1 MKKDLAALKNSQKT
15 SLPKNSLTSQ
25 TYIPQMGEQ
34 NWVISSET
42 KLVSYRLF
50 VSLKRSLYLDQIKAV
65 MVALVIAI
73 HVPFTFSG
81 MGWMGAHI
89 PVEGTVGPAFGGFF
103 RWYMYAI
110 NSFIMPMMF
119 LISGYFVPKSV
130 HKKGIARYLKN
141 RLVRLGIPLLAG
153 ILLINNGSILL
164 SKSSPTS
171 PYAEMQ
177 WSSLPINTVGVLWFL
192 LVLFAF
198 DLIYCSWTAL
208 RGDRYKID
216 ATVPAPTMYSWVIS
230 AVVLGLIEV
239 AMTTQTEL
247 WTALIKSPLV
257 GLGAQGM
264 HIFTYGFL
272 FFLGCKASF
281 HKWFEQLDTHLV
293 MKWVRLSTFLL
304 LSQFGL
310 SMTLSFNADLLENPA
325 RLVLLGN
332 FLYPFIGWGVLSYL
346 ILWFKRNEDRFG
358 QWLATAGINS
368 YGAYV
373 IHSLVLV
380 FVLLAVSLIGI
391 DPWLTAITA
400 TVLSTIISFGLAGQL
415 RRISAVARIL

>member
-1 MKKDLAALKNSQKT
+1 
-15 SLPKNSLTSQ
+15 
-25 TYIPQMGEQ
+25 MGEQ
-34 NWVISSET
+34 NWVISSKT
-42 KLVSYRLF
+42 KMVSFRLS

-89 PVEGTVGPAFGGFF
+89 PVEGIVGPAFGGFF

-130 HKKGIARYLKN
+130 HKKGIARYLKS
-141 RLVRLGIPLLAG
+141 RLARLGIPLLAG

-171 PYAEMQ
+171 PYVEIP

-208 RGDRYKID
+208 RGDRYEID

-281 HKWFEQLDTHLV
+281 HKWFEQLDAHLV

-310 SMTLSFNADLLENPA
+310 SMTLSYNADLLENPT
-325 RLVLLGN
+325 RIVLLGN

-380 FVLLAVSLIGI
+380 FVLLAVSFIGI
-391 DPWLTAITA
+391 NPWLTAITA